1 MKMSCISN
9 IVCSVLAFCV
19 SQIAMLPISKLC
31 YLTDIT
37 TGPSRVITS
46 GECGTKCGT
55 KAGCLTFITCD
66 LAYSKT
72 CTIYK
77 ISSKETCGQEG
88 VLCSYFVQ
96 KIVPSDSDEI
106 LQSVQS
112 ESLIAS
118 PITKTTT
125 TILKTITTTS
135 ITTYPVTSSR
145 TDERTETTSQEPTT
159 DASENITTA
168 TSELPLE
175 KTTGATILAQT
186 LGLSSPSSLQND
198 FTTSDVSN
206 TTPIAQSSTNV
217 ESTTAEKSSTTNG
230 CPGHIPDELCQR
242 T

>member
-1 MKMSCISN
+1 MSCISN
-9 IVCSVLAFCV
+9 IICSVLAFCV

-96 KIVPSDSDEI
+96 VINWFFSYIIFVMHNLLK
-106 LQSVQS
+106 LQSKTVLCVIHAIDHIFFHCRKQFLQIPTKS
-112 ESLIAS
+112 CNQFSL
-118 PITKTTT
+118 K
-125 TILKTITTTS
+125 
-135 ITTYPVTSSR
+135 V
-145 TDERTETTSQEPTT
+145 
-159 DASENITTA
+159 
-168 TSELPLE
+168 
-175 KTTGATILAQT
+175 
-186 LGLSSPSSLQND
+186 
-198 FTTSDVSN
+198 
-206 TTPIAQSSTNV
+206 
-217 ESTTAEKSSTTNG
+217 
-230 CPGHIPDELCQR
+230 
-242 T
+242 

>member
-1 MKMSCISN
+1 M
-9 IVCSVLAFCV
+9 
-19 SQIAMLPISKLC
+19 Q
-31 YLTDIT
+31 
-37 TGPSRVITS
+37 
-46 GECGTKCGT
+46 
-55 KAGCLTFITCD
+55 
-66 LAYSKT
+66 KT
-72 CTIYK
+72 
-77 ISSKETCGQEG
+77 
-88 VLCSYFVQ
+88 
-96 KIVPSDSDEI
+96 VPSDSDEI

-206 TTPIAQSSTNV
+206 TTPIAQSLTNV

>member
-9 IVCSVLAFCV
+9 IICSVLAFCV

-96 KIVPSDSDEI
+96 VINWVFSYIIFVMHNLLK
-106 LQSVQS
+106 LQS
-112 ESLIAS
+112 
-118 PITKTTT
+118 KTV
-125 TILKTITTTS
+125 LFMLL
-135 ITTYPVTSSR
+135 TTYFSIAENSSFR
-145 TDERTETTSQEPTT
+145 FRRNLAISSVWKFDCITDNQDDDHNP
-159 DASENITTA
+159 
-168 TSELPLE
+168 
-175 KTTGATILAQT
+175 
-186 LGLSSPSSLQND
+186 
-198 FTTSDVSN
+198 
-206 TTPIAQSSTNV
+206 
-217 ESTTAEKSSTTNG
+217 
-230 CPGHIPDELCQR
+230 
-242 T
+242 